1 MKKDLVKYRSLTT
14 HEIVWSYTH
23 WASKMI
29 GDKEFIPVVLRK
41 PSQDQTLQL
50 YHMAK
55 DFLEEVK

>member
-23 WASKMI
+23 WSPKVI
-29 GDKEFIPVVLRK
+29 DGIDFIPVTLVK
-41 PSQDQTLQL
+41 PSQDRTLQL
-50 YHMAK
+50 YYMKK